1 MEKISE
7 PSTNNSLETGNSASS
22 GSTSSVLKP
31 ILIQEQ
37 SLHRPSFSPVLDLS
51 NQNRLLRTE
60 AHPNATKNIQYFTLL
75 QASITDIINHNGGNA
90 MLAGYRRS
98 VSTLDFRTL
107 DPEKISKLF
116 GLDKDEAKQNFSSYD
131 LQLICRCD
139 VASSALAFVVM

>member
-1 MEKISE
+1 
-7 PSTNNSLETGNSASS
+7 
-22 GSTSSVLKP
+22 
-31 ILIQEQ
+31 
-37 SLHRPSFSPVLDLS
+37 
-51 NQNRLLRTE
+51 
-60 AHPNATKNIQYFTLL
+60 
-75 QASITDIINHNGGNA
+75 

-139 VASSALAFVVM
+139 VASSALVFAVM